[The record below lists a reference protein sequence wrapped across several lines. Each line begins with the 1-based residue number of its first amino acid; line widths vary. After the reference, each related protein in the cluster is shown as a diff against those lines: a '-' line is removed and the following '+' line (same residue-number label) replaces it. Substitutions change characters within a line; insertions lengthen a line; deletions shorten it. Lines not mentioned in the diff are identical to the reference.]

1 MKRNNI
7 KLLPVKGLN
16 GKSFF
21 VPNYQRGY
29 CWTEKQVCDLL
40 DDVMEFMKK
49 TNRENHEIYCLQ
61 PLVVKKR
68 YNNKEYHQS
77 IKKFKEVASLEE
89 AEDILH
95 SIPIQWEVIDGQQRL
110 TTIHIILSVLQEKI
124 KECTDISYEL
134 TYETREKTSPGTKI
148 FLENIATCQDRAND
162 NADYFH
168 MYKAYE
174 TIQEWFNKKT
184 ANDTI
189 ADFAKTFIEKVHFI
203 WYETD
208 EPNPINVF
216 TRLNIGKIALT
227 DAELVKA
234 LFLNRNN
241 FICPNTPSTYE
252 NIIKQQQEIAA
263 QWDKIEFALQ
273 NDEFWLFIHD
283 NSYHNPT
290 RIDYIL
296 ELLRENDNF
305 KIDEKF
311 DTADHRIFRYFQ
323 EGFKKQFSSFLV
335 EKTQMEKDNWLQTTW
350 HEVESIFQIFQEWY
364 NDLELYHYIG
374 FLIATT
380 NSISMKTLLNYWHDC
395 TSKEKFI
402 EMLKSQIK
410 KTINAY
416 KDLNKQYEVDDNH
429 TPKTRCKSLLLL
441 HNIQTVINQNQHLT
455 ENEEYKLPIF
465 YKFPFHLYKKE
476 NWDIE
481 HIHSSTP
488 NNIDE
493 TETQCEFLLNCYLA
507 CDDNTIKSDIQ
518 EFISNPQEKK
528 YLFDKILHEF
538 KKKNLIEDDND
549 DNLWDEKLK
558 NQICN
563 FVLLDASTNRSYGNA
578 IFPAKRRIIIGK
590 DMGKYIPIPKLRK
603 KEGKFSIEIE
613 TKEIPAQSAFVP
625 PCTKQVFLKY
635 YSPVSSH
642 PTTYSVDDAE
652 AYRKNIAETLKQF
665 DVTIEK
671 EI

>member
-40 DDVMEFMKK
+40 DDVAEFMKK
-49 TNRENHEIYCLQ
+49 ANRGNHEIYCLQ

-77 IKKFKEVASLEE
+77 IKKLKEVASLEE

-95 SIPIQWEVIDGQQRL
+95 SISVQWEVIDGQQRL

-208 EPNPINVF
+208 ESNPINVF

-241 FICPNTPSTYE
+241 FICPNTPSMYE
-252 NIIKQQQEIAA
+252 NIIKQQQEI
-263 QWDKIEFALQ
+263 
-273 NDEFWLFIHD
+273 
-283 NSYHNPT
+283 
-290 RIDYIL
+290 
-296 ELLRENDNF
+296 
-305 KIDEKF
+305 
-311 DTADHRIFRYFQ
+311 
-323 EGFKKQFSSFLV
+323 
-335 EKTQMEKDNWLQTTW
+335 
-350 HEVESIFQIFQEWY
+350 
-364 NDLELYHYIG
+364 
-374 FLIATT
+374 
-380 NSISMKTLLNYWHDC
+380 MK
-395 TSKEKFI
+395 
-402 EMLKSQIK
+402 
-410 KTINAY
+410 
-416 KDLNKQYEVDDNH
+416 
-429 TPKTRCKSLLLL
+429 
-441 HNIQTVINQNQHLT
+441 
-455 ENEEYKLPIF
+455 
-465 YKFPFHLYKKE
+465 
-476 NWDIE
+476 
-481 HIHSSTP
+481 
-488 NNIDE
+488 
-493 TETQCEFLLNCYLA
+493 
-507 CDDNTIKSDIQ
+507 
-518 EFISNPQEKK
+518 
-528 YLFDKILHEF
+528 
-538 KKKNLIEDDND
+538 
-549 DNLWDEKLK
+549 
-558 NQICN
+558 
-563 FVLLDASTNRSYGNA
+563 
-578 IFPAKRRIIIGK
+578 
-590 DMGKYIPIPKLRK
+590 
-603 KEGKFSIEIE
+603 
-613 TKEIPAQSAFVP
+613 
-625 PCTKQVFLKY
+625 
-635 YSPVSSH
+635 
-642 PTTYSVDDAE
+642 
-652 AYRKNIAETLKQF
+652 
-665 DVTIEK
+665 
-671 EI
+671 